1 MMAALQCMSRVRVV
15 DMGDVVIVEIPV
27 RYYLNALPSRLCLG
41 TSLRGSDYAF
51 EQMRP
56 ILNLV
61 CSVFERFIEHR
72 CVVSVTIEYLTI
84 FFNSASNYNLIHRFQ
99 SPELMLLVERAF
111 ETYMQDRN
119 ISENLINLCV
129 DLLEYDGKSPN
140 EMFQFHVDYPVVILR
155 CLKTHFQH
163 LSRLMRLRGLYVLW
177 NFNENLKHANVLVE
191 NGFIEYVLDVARLH
205 PDHAEINRV
214 VGDIL
219 RIACSGE
226 GRSSA
231 INRVRI
237 LGAMD
242 ILVERSISYSD
253 DPTIFNAIDATIR
266 LFTRLGLE
274 SSI

>member
-1 MMAALQCMSRVRVV
+1 
-15 DMGDVVIVEIPV
+15 
-27 RYYLNALPSRLCLG
+27 
-41 TSLRGSDYAF
+41 
-51 EQMRP
+51 
-56 ILNLV
+56 
-61 CSVFERFIEHR
+61 
-72 CVVSVTIEYLTI
+72 
-84 FFNSASNYNLIHRFQ
+84 
-99 SPELMLLVERAF
+99 
-111 ETYMQDRN
+111 
-119 ISENLINLCV
+119 
-129 DLLEYDGKSPN
+129 
-140 EMFQFHVDYPVVILR
+140 VDYPVVILR